1 MRKHTH
7 RTVRDPRAW
16 ITKRSPLAPDQQTDL
31 SLAYHASLQAMLRGH
46 GTRLGWDTIG
56 CSLNIALVL
65 CELGFS
71 SGKID
76 NIKHAQAALLTSRT
90 RAEKL
95 CKWGFSGDEARA
107 VMDACNIHD
116 DQLAKAPRKQVDQA
130 LAEVRRRIQV
140 GEFV

>member
-16 ITKRSPLAPDQQTDL
+16 ITKRSPLAHDQQVDL
-31 SLAYHASLQAMLRGH
+31 GLAYHTSLQAMLRGH
-46 GTRLGWDTIG
+46 GTKLAWATIG

-71 SGKID
+71 AGKIED
-76 NIKHAQAALLTSRT
+76 IKNAQTALITSRT
-90 RAEKL
+90 RADKIG
-95 CKWGFSGDEARA
+95 KWGFSGDEARV
-107 VMDACNIHD
+107 VMQACNIHD
-116 DQLAKAPRKQVDQA
+116 DQLAKATRTNVDAA
-130 LAEVRRRIQV
+130 LAEVRRRVQV